1 MQTSAR
7 DQVLEIE
14 VAGEAYYR
22 QLAEQSPAPLDQIF
36 NRLADEEHEHHETL
50 EHAFD
55 QGHVPEL
62 HHSNIVEHM
71 HSICQNIRE
80 AQGVTD
86 GMKSLLEVY
95 ANARDMEAKNR
106 DHYLEL
112 AETEPNP
119 ETRKLWEFLAEEQ
132 NKHYMALDEM
142 VQFVLVTDVWFH
154 GLAW

>member
-1 MQTSAR
+1 MALGAIPGQHQAV
-7 DQVLEIE
+7 QAVCHAVL
-14 VAGEAYYR
+14 
-22 QLAEQSPAPLDQIF
+22 SPIL
-36 NRLADEEHEHHETL
+36 LCL
-50 EHAFD
+50 
-55 QGHVPEL
+55 EL

-112 AETEPNP
+112 AEVCASFEHGSVVVHSCSPAGRGAVVEKLLREGGGVFEPP
-119 ETRKLWEFLAEEQ
+119 LDPGEGRGVEKG
-132 NKHYMALDEM
+132 ALLSGTFGNFQ
-142 VQFVLVTDVWFH
+142 VKRN
-154 GLAW
+154 